1 MRKMNEAGLKEKIL
15 VSIAGMIIL
24 YAIAVVAWFLYF
36 EGSWRAAARKCDRE
50 RARYEREAALIGERE
65 RWDLAYESEKAA
77 MPVFEGGKATDTVY
91 LERIET
97 LAREHRVLI
106 TQIDAGEEI
115 QADDVLELPIEVK
128 SFESSLEAL
137 VKFMYALESTTNGMF
152 DVKTLSVQPNKSKPG
167 YLRGSFSLTSAYMR
181 EN

>member
-15 VSIAGMIIL
+15 LSIGGMIVL
-24 YAIAVVAWFLYF
+24 YAVAVAAWFLYF
-36 EGSWRAAARKCDRE
+36 EDAWRAAARKHDRE
-50 RARYEREAALIGERE
+50 RARVEREIALIGERE
-65 RWDLAYESEKAA
+65 AWDRAYESEKAA

-91 LERIET
+91 LERIEN
-97 LAREHRVLI
+97 LARENRVLI

-115 QADDVLELPIEVK
+115 QADDVLELPIEVR

-137 VKFMYALESTTNGMF
+137 VTFMYSLESTTNGMF
-152 DVKTLSVQPNKSKPG
+152 DVKTLSLQPNKSKPG